1 VATGLTLIENTLP
14 TLVIA
19 SHNAGK
25 IAEFERILSDWWRIQ
40 PQATLGVTA
49 VEETGLSFIE
59 NAILKARHACHKTGH
74 AALADDSGLVVPA
87 LDGAPG
93 LHSARYSGS
102 GDDGN
107 NTLLLSNMRGLQGE
121 ERAAFYIAVL
131 VLMRGPEDPA
141 PIVTE
146 GRWHGHVAEVPRGD
160 GGFGYDP
167 LFIPRGE
174 KRHVAE
180 LSPDEKDKVSH
191 RGLAVAELLSH
202 FGE

>member
-1 VATGLTLIENTLP
+1 MTENTLP

-25 IAEFERILSDWWRIQ
+25 IAEFERILSGWWRIQ
-40 PQATLGVTA
+40 PQAILGVAA

-59 NAILKARHACHKTGH
+59 NAILKARHACLETGH

-146 GRWHGHVAEVPRGD
+146 GRWHGHVAEAPRGD

-174 KRHVAE
+174 KRHAAE
-180 LSPDEKDKVSH
+180 LSPDEKDRVSH
-191 RGLAVAELLSH
+191 RGLAVAQLLKH

>member
-1 VATGLTLIENTLP
+1 LIVNTLP

-19 SHNAGK
+19 SHNPGK
-25 IAEFERILSDWWRIQ
+25 IAEFDRILSGWWRIQ
-40 PQATLGVTA
+40 PQANLGVTT

-59 NAILKARHACHKTGH
+59 NAILKARHACHETGH

-93 LHSARYSGS
+93 LHSARYSGA

-107 NTLLLSNMRGLQGE
+107 NALLLSDMHNLRGE

-174 KRHVAE
+174 KRHAAE
-180 LSPDEKDKVSH
+180 LSPDEKDGVSH
-191 RGLAVAELLSH
+191 RGLAVAQLLKH
-202 FGE
+202 CGE

>member
-1 VATGLTLIENTLP
+1 MTENTLP

-25 IAEFERILSDWWRIQ
+25 IAEFERILSGWWRIQ
-40 PQATLGVTA
+40 PQATLGVAA

-59 NAILKARHACHKTGH
+59 NAILKARHACLETGH

-121 ERAAFYIAVL
+121 KRAAFYIAVL

-146 GRWHGHVAEVPRGD
+146 GRWHGHVAEAPRGD

-174 KRHVAE
+174 KRHAAE
-180 LSPDEKDKVSH
+180 MSPDEKDRVSH
-191 RGLAVAELLSH
+191 RGLAVAQLLSH